1 MAITA
6 WEPSPLATLSGPS
19 STLPVPRGGVA
30 GPVTS
35 APGPPAVSLKSFQK
49 YHPFIADGL
58 TTTVTGTGVEVAVA
72 VAVGVEVAVAVG
84 VEVELAVAVAV
95 GVDVGVAVA
104 VAVGVGEGVTT
115 VIGTLTGW
123 LSTVTVAIALLALVE
138 LKVEL
143 STPAATV
150 PLVGVIVPLVAL

>member
-1 MAITA
+1 
-6 WEPSPLATLSGPS
+6 
-19 STLPVPRGGVA
+19 
-30 GPVTS
+30 VT
-35 APGPPAVSLKSFQK
+35 SFQK

-72 VAVGVEVAVAVG
+72 VAVGVDVAVAVG
-84 VEVELAVAVAV
+84 VKVAVAVAV
-95 GVDVGVAVA
+95 AVDVAVAVAVA

-115 VIGTLTGW
+115 VIGTLIAS
-123 LSTVTVAIALLALVE
+123 LSTPTVATALLLFVE

-143 STPAATV
+143 SKPAVTV

>member
-1 MAITA
+1 M
-6 WEPSPLATLSGPS
+6 
-19 STLPVPRGGVA
+19 
-30 GPVTS
+30 TS
-35 APGPPAVSLKSFQK
+35 APGPPNVSVVSSQK

-58 TTTVTGTGVEVAVA
+58 TTTVTGAGVAV
-72 VAVGVEVAVAVG
+72 
-84 VEVELAVAVAV
+84 AVAVAV
-95 GVDVGVAVA
+95 GVDVAVAVGVDVAVAVEVAVGVDVAVAVA

-143 STPAATV
+143 SRPAVTV